1 METITNFTV
10 RVVQRYLPDA
20 LILAIMLTAII
31 FGLGILLADQ
41 TPMQMANHWGKGFS
55 SLFNFGMQMALVLL
69 TGYALALTP
78 IARRAI
84 NRLTDLPKTP
94 KQALTLV
101 VIISFIACYINWGF
115 GFVVGAILAKAMG
128 RKMPGLHFPMVVA
141 AAYGAE
147 IVRGPSSSIPL
158 VVATPGHFLEETIGI
173 IPVTETLYS
182 SWNILLS
189 LLILAA
195 LILLYISITPKKEDI
210 VSFTADEEES
220 SHNKNYGDIGKT
232 KAEMTFAERLEHSY
246 WVNVLLAAMP
256 VLYLIGNF
264 HSLGFNLNL
273 NMVILIFLA
282 LSLLLHRSPAAF
294 LDVIKE
300 GIVSTRGIIIQF
312 PLYAGVAGMM
322 AASGLVTIFADW
334 FISISTDHTFPIM
347 TFISAGLVNIFI
359 PSGGGQW
366 AIQGPIMIEAAHA
379 LQANIPQTIMAFA
392 WGDSWTNQIQPFWAL
407 PLLGVAGLS
416 ARDIMGYCIIWLL
429 LSGLIIG
436 AMFVGLSFF

>member
-195 LILLYISITPKKEDI
+195 LILLYISITPRKEDI
-210 VSFTADEEES
+210 VSFTANEEES